1 MKVLYRSI
9 KQKKNNSIKGNEWTN
24 TDNMGRIVVLVNR
37 STETTTIVVVVFASR
52 DNILCSS
59 LFRPYRFSEMR
70 SVTGTRAVVSF

>member
-1 MKVLYRSI
+1 M
-9 KQKKNNSIKGNEWTN
+9 KGNEWSN

-37 STETTTIVVVVFASR
+37 STETTTIVVVVLVVFASR
-52 DNILCSS
+52 DNILCSL